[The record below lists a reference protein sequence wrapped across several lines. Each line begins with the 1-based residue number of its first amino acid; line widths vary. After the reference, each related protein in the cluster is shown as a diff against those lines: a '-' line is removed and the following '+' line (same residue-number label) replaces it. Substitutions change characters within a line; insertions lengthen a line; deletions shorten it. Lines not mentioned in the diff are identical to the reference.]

1 MPPQVPKRGKHV
13 LGLEQDGPESCQR
26 AVNSSFVMITVP
38 VRVVGDGDRA
48 EVSYHWRV
56 GSFAGRDTPLT
67 LEKGMKTSL
76 FGRIPEER
84 FQTGEPLEV
93 VVSVPRVVPRLVLWS
108 LRYEISGSN
117 TAPRI
122 KRLED

>member
-1 MPPQVPKRGKHV
+1 M

-38 VRVVGDGDRA
+38 VRVVGDGDKA

-67 LEKGMKTSL
+67 LEKGYEDQSL
-76 FGRIPEER
+76 CSPPRGALSDGRAA
-84 FQTGEPLEV
+84 G
-93 VVSVPRVVPRLVLWS
+93 
-108 LRYEISGSN
+108 SGSERSRGCSSFG
-117 TAPRI
+117 A
-122 KRLED
+122 LEPAI